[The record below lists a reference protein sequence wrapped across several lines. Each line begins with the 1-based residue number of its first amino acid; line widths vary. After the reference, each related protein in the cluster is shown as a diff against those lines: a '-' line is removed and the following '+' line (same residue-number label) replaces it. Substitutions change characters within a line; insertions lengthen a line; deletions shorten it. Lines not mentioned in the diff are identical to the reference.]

1 MFKEIL
7 EKQLR
12 GEHLTQEGMIKIV
25 KLAYSLNT
33 EGKGKARKRTLDEV
47 ITIIR
52 ENGKPPAA
60 DTTPLDYPEPNS
72 S

>member
-1 MFKEIL
+1 
-7 EKQLR
+7 
-12 GEHLTQEGMIKIV
+12 MIKIV

-47 ITIIR
+47 RTIIR

-60 DTTPLDYPEPNS
+60 DTTCVFGTGTLQS
-72 S
+72 QMRFLTA